1 MKGRIVML
9 YELMTTLE
17 IGETLDH
24 YRLDAMVARSRMST
38 LFKATDLRDGRQVAV
53 KIPHEEMEAD
63 PVLLERFRREEE
75 IGQELDHPGVVKT
88 FDGEERSRVYMV
100 IEWVEGRL
108 LRSILNQK
116 CRDEGCRVP
125 VERALKIALGICDAL
140 DYMHKHGVVHRD
152 LKPENIMV
160 DGDDRIKLIDFGIA
174 MKEDA
179 RRLTF
184 VNLSTTLGTPD
195 YISPEQVKGQR
206 GDQRSDIYA
215 LGVMLYEMLTGET
228 PFSGPNPLAVMNER
242 VLHDP
247 RPARKLRAEIS
258 PQLEE
263 ILNRALERD
272 PRHRY
277 ATASEM
283 AWDLEDPDQ
292 VGVEEDERRLSLGG
306 LRLPGTRK
314 LLLYAGLALVPIIL
328 FALMLLLAGR

>member
-24 YRLDAMVARSRMST
+24 YRLDAMVAHSRMST
-38 LFKATDLRDGRQVAV
+38 LFKATDLRDGRQVAI

-88 FDGEERSRVYMV
+88 FDGEKRSRVYMV

-116 CRDEGCRVP
+116 CRDEGCRMP

-258 PQLEE
+258 PELQE
-263 ILNRALERD
+263 ILSRALERE

-277 ATASEM
+277 ATAGEM
-283 AWDLEDPDQ
+283 AWDLEHPDQ

-306 LRLPGTRK
+306 LRLPGARK
-314 LLLYAGLALVPIIL
+314 LLLFAGLALVPIVL
-328 FALMLLLAGR
+328 FGLMLLLARR

>member
-38 LFKATDLRDGRQVAV
+38 LFKATDLRDGRQVAI

-100 IEWVEGRL
+100 IEWVDGRL

-116 CRDEGCRVP
+116 CRDEGCRMP

-160 DGDDRIKLIDFGIA
+160 DGDDRVKLIDFGIA

-184 VNLSTTLGTPD
+184 VDLSTTLGTPD

-206 GDQRSDIYA
+206 GDQRSDIYS

-258 PQLEE
+258 PQLQE

-283 AWDLEDPDQ
+283 AWDLEHPDQ

-306 LRLPGTRK
+306 LRLPGARK
-314 LLLYAGLALVPIIL
+314 LLLYAGLLLVPVVL
-328 FALMLLLAGR
+328 FVLMLLLARR

>member
-1 MKGRIVML
+1 
-9 YELMTTLE
+9 MTTLE

-38 LFKATDLRDGRQVAV
+38 LFKATDLRDGRKVAI
-53 KIPHEEMEAD
+53 KIPHEELEAD

-116 CRDEGCRVP
+116 CRNEGCKMP

-283 AWDLEDPDQ
+283 AWDLEHPDQ
-292 VGVEEDERRLSLGG
+292 VGVEEDEQLSLGG
-306 LRLPGTRK
+306 LRLPGARK
-314 LLLYAGLALVPIIL
+314 LLLYAGLVLAPVVL
-328 FALMLLLAGR
+328 FALMLLLARR